1 MIKINLLATRD
12 VKKTDTMQQQIIIAV
27 LALLF
32 TLGIIAFLHIGITN
46 SIAETTKKN
55 KEVGSKIKK
64 LEAQAKAL
72 EAKKKQAKKIQNRK
86 KVIKNLRSERYG
98 PAMVFDELAKVLH
111 EELWIEKLKLNG
123 KNLTISGFTT
133 NNDYLAQSM
142 EGLEKSY
149 FFKNVLLTQSK
160 KPKGKK
166 SGISVYAFTLN
177 IKVKYPELREEIVK

>member
-27 LALLF
+27 IALLI

-46 SIAETTKKN
+46 SIAEKTEKIKI
-55 KEVGSKIKK
+55 VSGKIKK
-64 LEAQAKAL
+64 LEVQAKAL
-72 EAKKKQAKKIQNRK
+72 KAKKIQAKKIQNRK

-98 PAMVFDELAKVLH
+98 PAMVLDELAKVLH

-123 KNLTISGFTT
+123 RNLSITGFTT

-142 EGLEKSY
+142 EGLDKSY
-149 FFKNVLLTQSK
+149 FFRNVLLTQSK
-160 KPKGKK
+160 RPKGKK
-166 SGISVYAFTLN
+166 SGVTVYAFSLN
-177 IKVKYPELREEIVK
+177 MKVNYPKMREEKVK